1 MDKRVLLPTDFSKNA
16 LNAIR
21 YALDL
26 YQDQICEFYFLNAY
40 QVNGYSIDTMM
51 MFPEPGEPAYE
62 AAKKASE
69 EGFEKL
75 MDILELHND
84 NPKHTFHTISTFNS
98 LLYAIKDTIAKN
110 DIDIVVM
117 GTKGETGAASV
128 VFGTNTVNIMEKVTE
143 CAVLAVPEVVRFVK
157 PKEIVFPT
165 DYKTAFK
172 RKELNYLIEI
182 AKYHDAFIRVLHIV
196 RESELS
202 HEQQVNKE
210 LLEAIL
216 KDTSHSYHN
225 LTDHKVPIG
234 ISAFIESRESD
245 MIAFINKKHNFF
257 GSMLSKPLVKEM
269 GYHSKIPVL
278 TMHDVSQ

>member
-26 YQDQICEFYFLNAY
+26 YQDQVCEFYFLNAY

-69 EGFEKL
+69 GGFEKL

-84 NPKHTFHTISTFNS
+84 NPKHTFHTLSTFNS

-117 GTKGETGAASV
+117 GTKGETGSASV

-143 CAVLAVPEVVRFVK
+143 CPVLAVPEVVRFVK

-165 DYKTAFK
+165 DYKSVFK

-182 AKYHDAFIRVLHIV
+182 AKYHEAFIRVLHIV
-196 RESELS
+196 REPELN
-202 HEQQVNKE
+202 HEQQANKE

-216 KDTSHSYHN
+216 KDTLHSYHN
-225 LTDHKVPIG
+225 LTDQKVPAG

-278 TMHDVSQ
+278 TLHDVSQ